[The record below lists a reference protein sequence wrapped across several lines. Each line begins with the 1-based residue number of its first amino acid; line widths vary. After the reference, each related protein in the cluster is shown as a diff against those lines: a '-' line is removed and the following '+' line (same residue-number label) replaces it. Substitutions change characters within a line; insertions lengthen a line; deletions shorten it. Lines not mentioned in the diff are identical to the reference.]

1 MGTPAGVSRRP
12 INSEEHLMSPVTELA
27 QQTGKA
33 RKSWRRLAPRAS
45 AAAAFA
51 SVLVVGAQAPVFAS
65 PVLANQAKAG
75 VASKKGKALSTVTV
89 AYVPLPLF
97 EPIFIAMH
105 NGYFAQRGIS
115 VKLTVVA
122 SGQSATVL
130 AATNKVQVVLGGFS
144 AGLFNAVH
152 QGLDFKVVGSM
163 AEEAPGTPANGL
175 VVSKSLKA
183 SGKVTNPGELKGM
196 KIGVDGGAG
205 STGAYLTAIA
215 LAPYHV
221 KLSQVTLVNLNFPEM
236 QNALKT
242 GAVAAAYMSTPF
254 LGAALLSGAGALLS
268 GAPVGVA
275 ATGIIYGGTFAR
287 SPEAQPFFDAL
298 AEGAKQLKGAAANSH
313 ANLAIVAKAT
323 GESLS
328 LLESEPR
335 NVFSPN
341 LAPPVATLSHMQD
354 VFLSAGDLS
363 YSSAIPTS
371 KYVDTTFSK
380 KAG

>member
-1 MGTPAGVSRRP
+1 
-12 INSEEHLMSPVTELA
+12 MSPVTELA
-27 QQTGKA
+27 QQAGKA
-33 RKSWRRLAPRAS
+33 RNNWRRLAPRAS
-45 AAAAFA
+45 AAAALA
-51 SVLVVGAQAPVFAS
+51 STLVVGAQAPVFAS

-75 VASKKGKALSTVTV
+75 AVAGKKGKALSTVTV

-215 LAPYHV
+215 LAAYHV

-254 LGAALLSGAGALLS
+254 LGAALSAGAGALLS

-275 ATGIIYGGTFAR
+275 ATGVIYGGTFAR

-298 AEGAKQLKGAAANSH
+298 AEGAKQLKGAEANSH

-341 LAPPVATLSHMQD
+341 LAPPVATLSHMQN

-371 KYVDTTFSK
+371 KYVDTAFST

>member
-1 MGTPAGVSRRP
+1 MSSATKLARRGARLRSR
-12 INSEEHLMSPVTELA
+12 
-27 QQTGKA
+27 
-33 RKSWRRLAPRAS
+33 WRGAAPRAS
-45 AAAAFA
+45 AAAALA
-51 SVLVVGAQAPVFAS
+51 GALVVTAQS
-65 PVLANQAKAG
+65 PVLASQSRPAALAG
-75 VASKKGKALSTVTV
+75 KEAGTALKTVTV

-97 EPIFIAMH
+97 EPIFVAMH
-105 NGYFAQRGIS
+105 DGYFARNGIA

-152 QGLDFKVVGSM
+152 QGLDFEVVGSM
-163 AEEAPGTPANGL
+163 AEEAPGTAANGL
-175 VVSKSLKA
+175 VVAKKLKT
-183 SGKVTNPGELKGM
+183 SGKVTNAGDLKGM
-196 KIGVDGGAG
+196 KIAADGGAG
-205 STGAYLTAIA
+205 STAAYLTALA

-221 KLSQVTLVNLNFPEM
+221 TLKQVTLVNLNFPEM

-254 LGAALLSGAGALLS
+254 LGAALSSGAGALVA

-298 AEGAKQLKGAAANSH
+298 VEAAKQLQGNAANSH
-313 ANLAIVAKAT
+313 ANLQLVAKAT

-335 NVFSPN
+335 NVFSPD
-341 LAPPVATLSHMQD
+341 LAPPTKTLSQMQN
-354 VFLSAGDLS
+354 VFLSAGDLT
-363 YSSAIPTS
+363 YSSAIPSS
-371 KYVDTTFSK
+371 KYVDPAFST